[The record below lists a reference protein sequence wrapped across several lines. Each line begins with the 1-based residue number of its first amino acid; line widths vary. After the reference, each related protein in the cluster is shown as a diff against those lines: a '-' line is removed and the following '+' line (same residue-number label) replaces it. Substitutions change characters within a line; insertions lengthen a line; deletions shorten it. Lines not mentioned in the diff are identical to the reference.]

1 MSIPNEQHLTF
12 SVAPEQ
18 RGERLDRYL
27 AGQLD
32 DASRVEIQRWIKEAR
47 ATVND
52 RAVKAGHRLAAGD
65 AVALLRPPRLEAQI
79 EAEQIALTVVYQD
92 DDVLVIDK
100 PAGMVVHP
108 APGHLSGTLVNALL
122 GLDPSLAQVGAPDK
136 DAIFS
141 EEMAS
146 LSGLRAGIV
155 HRLDRETSG
164 LLLVARND
172 AAFARL
178 QRQFKTRRVEKTYLA
193 LVEGVPDAPEGRI
206 EAPIARDPAY
216 RQRMAVLSEKRGG
229 RKAVTAFRVM
239 EHYLSGMSQ
248 QRHEFSLLEVD
259 LLTGRTHQIR
269 VHLAFIKHPVVGDR
283 IYGRRKQRIPC
294 PRQFLHAHRLA
305 FTQPTTGQR
314 IEVES
319 PLPDDLQGVL
329 DQLRRET

>member
-1 MSIPNEQHLTF
+1 MPAIEDQELTF
-12 SVAPEQ
+12 SVVQ
-18 RGERLDRYL
+18 GGERLDRFL
-27 AGQLD
+27 AAQFG
-32 DASRVEIQRWIKEAR
+32 DASRVEVQRWIKEDR
-47 ATVND
+47 VTVNS
-52 RAVKAGHRLAAGD
+52 RAVKASYRLVAGD
-65 AVALLRPPRLEAQI
+65 AVDLLRPPRIETQI
-79 EAEQIALTVVYQD
+79 EPEQVALTVVYAD

-108 APGHLSGTLVNALL
+108 APGHMSGTLVNALL
-122 GLDPSLAQVGAPDK
+122 GYDPGLAQVGASDRV
-136 DAIFS
+136 ANS
-141 EEMAS
+141 WEELAT
-146 LSGLRAGIV
+146 LRAGIV

-193 LVEGVPDAPEGRI
+193 LVEGVPDASGGRI
-206 EAPIARDPAY
+206 EAPVARDPAH
-216 RQRMAVLSEKRGG
+216 RQRMAVLSENRGG
-229 RKAVTAFRVM
+229 RKAATAFRVV
-239 EHYLSGMSQ
+239 ESYVSAMSQ

-269 VHLAFIKHPVVGDR
+269 VHMAFIKHPVVGDR
-283 IYGRRKQRIPC
+283 IYGRRKQHIPC

-319 PLPDDLQGVL
+319 PLPADLHGVL
-329 DQLRRET
+329 AHLTPLK